1 MSSSDAKNTK
11 VGRIALSVNQK
22 VRDSL
27 LREFSD
33 NFKREFGKLLTTQQW
48 KSVGTSN
55 AVAADRVY
63 RAVGINSIISKIEI
77 ILSDAAQ
84 LEYASVVAAATTPG
98 EAQPAAQ
105 PSKQSK
111 KDDVKPK
118 AGVEATGSLP
128 PPATY
133 AAAVLRSLNE
143 QKAAAERA
151 DKKNRAKMA
160 QVSAQ
165 AAEDR
170 KVKKELALKVKYAE
184 GYVPL
189 ADRKKLSVEK
199 TALKK
204 DQKPATSAEKVAK
217 AAHSFVR
224 FTRAQMKGYQAAF
237 VARTGAEKWFS
248 AAERVAYKQLSPA
261 EKKKIRVE
269 NHEARIRR
277 EQQQARDRQKFR
289 KERQDRI
296 AVELSKRRVE
306 ERERAER
313 LSSGFVPRKA
323 PSSQK
328 STKGKGREICTTGHR
343 WVTNE
348 AGTRQSCR
356 DCGTLGTNE

>member
-1 MSSSDAKNTK
+1 MSSFDAKNTK
-11 VGRIALSVNQK
+11 VNRVALSVNQK

-27 LREFSD
+27 LREFSES
-33 NFKREFGKLLTTQQW
+33 FKREFGKLLTTQQW

-55 AVAADRVY
+55 GVAADRVY
-63 RAVGINSIISKIEI
+63 RSVGINSIISKIEI

-84 LEYASVVAAATTPG
+84 LEYASVVASATTSG

-105 PSKQSK
+105 PSKQST

-118 AGVEATGSLP
+118 AGVEAGCLP

-133 AAAVLRSLNE
+133 ASAVLRSLNQ

-151 DKKNRAKMA
+151 DKKNRAAMA

-165 AAEDR
+165 AAQDR
-170 KVKKELALKVKYAE
+170 KAKKELALKAKYAE

-189 ADRKKLSVEK
+189 ADRRKLSVEK

-237 VARTGAEKWFS
+237 VARTGADKWFS
-248 AAERVAYKQLSPA
+248 AAERAAYKQLSPA

-269 NHEARIRR
+269 NHEARVRR

-296 AVELSKRRVE
+296 AVELSKRRME
-306 ERERAER
+306 ERELAQR
-313 LSSGFVPRKA
+313 LSSGFAPRKA
-323 PSSQK
+323 PMKS
-328 STKGKGREICTTGHR
+328 STKGKGRQICTTGHR
-343 WVTNE
+343 MVTNA
-348 AGTRQSCR
+348 AGSRQQCR
-356 DCGTLGTNE
+356 DCGALGTNE

>member
-1 MSSSDAKNTK
+1 MSSFDAKNTK
-11 VGRIALSVNQK
+11 IDRVALSVNQK

-27 LREFSD
+27 LREFSES
-33 NFKREFGKLLTTQQW
+33 FKREFGKLLTTQQW

-55 AVAADRVY
+55 GVAADRVY
-63 RAVGINSIISKIEI
+63 RSVGINSIISKIEI
-77 ILSDAAQ
+77 ILSDSAQ
-84 LEYASVVAAATTPG
+84 IAYGSVVAEATTPR
-98 EAQPAAQ
+98 EAQPTAQ
-105 PSKQSK
+105 SSKQSIK
-111 KDDVKPK
+111 VDVKPK
-118 AGVEATGSLP
+118 AGVEGALP

-143 QKAAAERA
+143 QKAAAAKA
-151 DKKNRAKMA
+151 DKKNRAAMA
-160 QVSAQ
+160 QVSEK

-170 KVKKELALKVKYAE
+170 KAKKELALKVKYAE

-204 DQKPATSAEKVAK
+204 DPKPATSAEKVAK

-248 AAERVAYKQLSPA
+248 AAERAAYKQLSPA

-306 ERERAER
+306 ERELAER
-313 LSSGFVPRKA
+313 LSSGFVPRKL
-323 PSSQK
+323 PTK
-328 STKGKGREICTTGHR
+328 SLIKGKGRQICTTGHR
-343 WVTNE
+343 MVTNA
-348 AGTRQSCR
+348 AGSRQQCR
-356 DCGTLGTNE
+356 DCGALGTDE